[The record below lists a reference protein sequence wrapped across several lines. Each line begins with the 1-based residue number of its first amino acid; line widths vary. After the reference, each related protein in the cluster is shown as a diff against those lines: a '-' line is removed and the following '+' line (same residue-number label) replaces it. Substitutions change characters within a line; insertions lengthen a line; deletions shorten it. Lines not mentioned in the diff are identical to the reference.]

1 MEHPLFVALCIF
13 VASLPPSIVSFSSLT
28 TAAALGRR
36 AHVAPRVGHFAR
48 ARGTSHLVTRGKP
61 RREKKSPKIEKGKS
75 SPSQSIYIRFCR
87 GFGEPSIFETLF
99 RTAPCIYA
107 HMLLPEV
114 AWIFLVVLLQQR
126 PPRLTNMEASETEFH
141 FWAARWTTSVLYYL
155 LWILDIFRAFNFAT
169 LFCPLGAPCVAATER
184 GTDSDSGENFTTID
198 TLPFFPLFSFFP
210 RAGPF
215 IEILDLRLRM
225 IQEKCIFNSKSDSL
239 NPFSK

>member
-155 LWILDIFRAFNFAT
+155 LWILDIFRALNFAT
-169 LFCPLGAPCVAATER
+169 LFVLLAPPVWPQLRGAPTATAAKTSQR
-184 GTDSDSGENFTTID
+184 STHFPSFLSFH
-198 TLPFFPLFSFFP
+198 FFLELGHSLKFWIWDWGWFKKSVFS
-210 RAGPF
+210 
-215 IEILDLRLRM
+215 
-225 IQEKCIFNSKSDSL
+225 IQNLIH
-239 NPFSK
+239 